1 MTYPK
6 PTIIASDLEGVL
18 VPEIWIAVAEETG
31 IEQLRVTTREIS
43 DYDQLMKMRIGILR
57 DHHLKLAD
65 IQRVIATLR
74 PLPGAAEFVAWV
86 RERSQFVII
95 SDTFYEFAAP
105 LMAQMNFPTIFCH
118 SLLTDSDGM
127 ISGYRMRLEHPKRR
141 SVHALQEIG
150 FRVFAMGD
158 SYNDIAMLEVADACL
173 LFDPPGNVVA
183 DHPHFP
189 VARSHDEVRRFLEE
203 NIFAAAPVAA

>member
-1 MTYPK
+1 MTHPQ

-31 IEQLRVTTREIS
+31 IEQLRLTTREIS

-57 DHHLKLAD
+57 EHKLRLAD

-74 PLPGAAEFVAWV
+74 PLPGAQEFVRWV
-86 RERSQFVII
+86 RQRSQFIII

-105 LMAQMNFPTIFCH
+105 LMAQMDFPTIFCH
-118 SLLTDSDGM
+118 SLVIDGDGM
-127 ISGYRMRLEHPKRR
+127 ISGYRMRLEHPKRK
-141 SVHALQEIG
+141 SVAALQQIG

-158 SYNDIAMLEVADACL
+158 SYNDVAMLDVAEQGL
-173 LFDPPGNVVA
+173 LFCPPDNVVA
-183 DHPHFP
+183 DYPHFP
-189 VARSHDEVRRFLEE
+189 LAHNYDEARRFLEE
-203 NIFAAAPVAA
+203 NLFAPETVPA

>member
-1 MTYPK
+1 MTNSQ

-31 IEQLRVTTREIS
+31 IEQLRLTTREIS
-43 DYDQLMKMRIGILR
+43 DYDQLMNMRIAILR
-57 DHHLKLAD
+57 EHNLRLSD

-74 PLPGAAEFVAWV
+74 PLPGAAEFVRWV
-86 RERSQFVII
+86 RQRSQFVII

-105 LMAQMNFPTIFCH
+105 LMAQMDFPTIFCH
-118 SLLTDSDGM
+118 SLVTDADGM

-141 SVHALQEIG
+141 SVRALQDIG

-158 SYNDIAMLEVADACL
+158 SYNDIAMLDVAEHSL
-173 LFDPPGNVVA
+173 LFCPPDNVVA
-183 DHPHFP
+183 DFP
-189 VARSHDEVRRFLEE
+189 RFTVARSHDEVRRFLEE
-203 NIFAAAPVAA
+203 NVYASVAVAV